1 VRTLSIKE
9 GRQTHPI
16 TSTPFNETIPA
27 FSPDGKWLAYQS
39 DESGRDEVYVQPFP
53 AGGSKTLVSVDGG
66 TEPVWSG
73 NGRELFYRNGDHMM
87 TAAVTTQPVFRVSKP
102 ELLFDKRAWT
112 FPTTRKYD
120 ERWPPL
126 SDDHGKR
133 AGRRCQSSQHRRE
146 LDRGV
151 EAAGAFEIRKA
162 GLKARLYERPER
174 RTIRTIRTIRTP
186 ERLPEGLHN
195 LVERRLARPRLRIRQ
210 ERQRL
215 VDDAEQVD
223 KVLLVGF

>member
-1 VRTLSIKE
+1 
-9 GRQTHPI
+9 
-16 TSTPFNETIPA
+16 
-27 FSPDGKWLAYQS
+27 
-39 DESGRDEVYVQPFP
+39 VYVQPFP
-53 AGGSKTLVSVDGG
+53 AEGSKTLVSVDGG

-112 FPTTRKYD
+112 FPTTRNYD
-120 ERWPPL
+120 VT
-126 SDDHGKR
+126 SD
-133 AGRRCQSSQHRRE
+133 GRRFLMIMENEQVAAGQSSQHRRE

-174 RTIRTIRTIRTP
+174 RTTRTKNDPNDPNARTIRTTTGRTP
-186 ERLPEGLHN
+186 
-195 LVERRLARPRLRIRQ
+195 
-210 ERQRL
+210 
-215 VDDAEQVD
+215 
-223 KVLLVGF
+223 